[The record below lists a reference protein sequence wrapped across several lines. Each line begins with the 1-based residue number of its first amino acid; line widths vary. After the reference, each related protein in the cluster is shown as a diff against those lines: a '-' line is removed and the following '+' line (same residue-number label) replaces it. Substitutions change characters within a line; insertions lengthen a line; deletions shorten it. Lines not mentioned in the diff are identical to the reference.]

1 MEEYCMVSLIR
12 GSKNNGIPGTIIKG
26 QTAGGNGNSGQRT
39 KCQAKDPGDLACK
52 TRVTVDIAVCTE
64 ILSEKIFNVLT
75 MQTITLDGGR
85 CAK

>member
-1 MEEYCMVSLIR
+1 MEIR
-12 GSKNNGIPGTIIKG
+12 VKG
-26 QTAGGNGNSGQRT
+26 QNVRL
-39 KCQAKDPGDLACK
+39 DPGDLACK

-75 MQTITLDGGR
+75 MQTITMDGGR